1 MRYYQLSY
9 AGMKRGDVLSS
20 QGKPPTTI
28 GAKKLNFCVRH
39 WKVTKM
45 MLQNMVD
52 KSDFLLTFSDIL
64 SGQLFFIPS
73 RDMLDKIADGELNK

>member
-1 MRYYQLSY
+1 MLILIYL
-9 AGMKRGDVLSS
+9 L
-20 QGKPPTTI
+20 
-28 GAKKLNFCVRH
+28 
-39 WKVTKM
+39 KM

>member
-1 MRYYQLSY
+1 MNVPYSDPAQNNTGTYFIGY
-9 AGMKRGDVLSS
+9 A
-20 QGKPPTTI
+20 
-28 GAKKLNFCVRH
+28 RH

-73 RDMLDKIADGELNK
+73 RDMLDKIS